1 MSAPAAPKPATASAA
16 PAAPAAAAVAEI
28 LPSATAL
35 LQAAKLAIKDDK
47 PIKLDFYVDTFNQKA
62 FIGED
67 ATNPKDKVLVKA
79 KDEFTSTIQKLYKVE
94 AKADS
99 DFIVVTENSL
109 YIVSGKIQKRK
120 IDLAKLQAEADKLE
134 YEEM

>member
-1 MSAPAAPKPATASAA
+1 MSAPAAPKPATAT
-16 PAAPAAAAVAEI
+16 PAAAAPVEI

-47 PIKLDFYVDTFNQKA
+47 PIKLDFYVDTYNQKA

-67 ATNPKDKVLVKA
+67 ATDPKDKVLVKA
-79 KDEFTSTIQKLYKVE
+79 KDEFTSNIQKLYKVE

-109 YIVSGKIQKRK
+109 YVVSGKIQKRK

-134 YEEM
+134 YEDM

>member
-1 MSAPAAPKPATASAA
+1 MSAPAPTKPATTTST
-16 PAAPAAAAVAEI
+16 AAAAAAPVDI

-35 LQAAKLAIKDDK
+35 LQAAKLGIKDDK
-47 PIKLDFYVDTFNQKA
+47 PIKLDFYVDTYHQKA

-67 ATNPKDKVLVKA
+67 VTDPKDKVLVKA

>member
-1 MSAPAAPKPATASAA
+1 MSAPAASKPATTT
-16 PAAPAAAAVAEI
+16 PAAPAAASAEI

-35 LQAAKLAIKDDK
+35 LQAAKLSIKDDK
-47 PIKLDFYVDTFNQKA
+47 PIKLDFYVDTYHQKA

-67 ATNPKDKVLVKA
+67 ATDPKDKVLVKA
-79 KDEFTSTIQKLYKVE
+79 KDEFTSNILKLYKVE

-109 YIVSGKIQKRK
+109 YIVSGRIQKRK

>member
-1 MSAPAAPKPATASAA
+1 MSVPAATKPTTIAT
-16 PAAPAAAAVAEI
+16 PAAAVAVEI

-35 LQAAKLAIKDDK
+35 LQASKLAIKDDK
-47 PIKLDFYVDTFNQKA
+47 PIKLDFYVDTYHQKA

-67 ATNPKDKVLVKA
+67 ATDPKDKVLVKA
-79 KDEFTSTIQKLYKVE
+79 KDEFTSTIQKLY
-94 AKADS
+94 KADS

-134 YEEM
+134 YEDM

>member
-1 MSAPAAPKPATASAA
+1 MSAPAAAKPATSVAS
-16 PAAPAAAAVAEI
+16 PAATAPVEI

-47 PIKLDFYVDTFNQKA
+47 PIKLDFYVDTYHQKA

-67 ATNPKDKVLVKA
+67 ATDPKDKVLVKA
-79 KDEFTSTIQKLYKVE
+79 KDEFTSNIQKLYKVE

-109 YIVSGKIQKRK
+109 YVVSGKIQKRK